1 MMSSCMINFKFLP
14 KPYMIH
20 LELGKPLH
28 IHAACFTL
36 SLVNLWSIPYESLVM
51 LLKLRSLMHSTD
63 ICVTPTLGCQHS
75 HFHFHPD
82 PP

>member
-1 MMSSCMINFKFLP
+1 MMSSYMIKFKFLP

-20 LELGKPLH
+20 LELGKPLR

-36 SLVNLWSIPYESLVM
+36 SLVNLRRIPYVSLVM
-51 LLKLRSLMHSTD
+51 LLKLRSLTHSTNVC
-63 ICVTPTLGCQHS
+63 IAPTLGVS
-75 HFHFHPD
+75 AIIFHFYLD